1 MNKREL
7 RTKALA
13 NRKALSKTEY
23 WELNKKILERIKQ
36 FDWAGLHYV
45 HLFLPIK
52 EQNEVDTFELILYL
66 KSHYPD
72 LKIVLPKTDF
82 LNSSLQHI
90 LYEHQNT
97 ILKKNKYQIPEPH
110 LGEEI
115 TVNLIDAVIVP
126 LLTFDLQGNRI
137 GYGGGFYDR
146 FLSQCNPNVLKI
158 GLSFFPPESA
168 PIAAESFD
176 IKLTHCITPEKTY
189 YF

>member
-1 MNKREL
+1 MF
-7 RTKALA
+7 
-13 NRKALSKTEY
+13 
-23 WELNKKILERIKQ
+23 
-36 FDWAGLHYV
+36 FD
-45 HLFLPIK
+45 
-52 EQNEVDTFELILYL
+52 
-66 KSHYPD
+66 
-72 LKIVLPKTDF
+72 
-82 LNSSLQHI
+82 
-90 LYEHQNT
+90 
-97 ILKKNKYQIPEPH
+97 EPH
-110 LGEEI
+110 LGEEVA
-115 TVNLIDAVIVP
+115 VNLIDAVIVP